1 MDAILHKGGFTMN
14 GELRVKHSSK
24 YIETRRKRRMKIL
37 LGIGLSIGIIII
49 ALTTPIKERL
59 MSRFQRV
66 LIKIEEYTMTNED
79 QQIPNIANFKL
90 STLEGVNM
98 ENTHEIEK
106 YEYVTK
112 RRRDVFKGKLQL
124 INGSYAC
131 LFRESEQLVDVKTNK
146 NKSYKLIETRMKLNK
161 EMISALNA
169 MMKHF
174 EEATGKHDMIMT
186 SGYRN
191 LADQGAILQEK
202 MNVLGEKQA
211 LEWAMLPGYSEHHSG
226 YAVDM
231 SIYTDEGN
239 YVKYK
244 GQGDYAWINQNCH
257 KYGFIRRYTEE
268 KKEITGVLDEQW
280 HYRYIGVPHAYVV
293 TAKNFCFEEYID
305 YLKQFTFEKT
315 HLLVECD
322 AGKYEI
328 YFVPSDGKETSVP
341 VPSSK
346 AYEISGNN
354 VDGFIVTV
362 SL

>member
-1 MDAILHKGGFTMN
+1 MGAILHKGGFTMN

-24 YIETRRKRRMKIL
+24 HNEVRRKRRMKTL
-37 LGIGLSIGIIII
+37 LGIGLCAGMILITV
-49 ALTTPIKERL
+49 TTPIKERL
-59 MSRFQRV
+59 VTCFQRV
-66 LIKIEEYTMTNED
+66 LIKIEEYTMTSEN
-79 QQIPNIANFKL
+79 QIPDIQNFKL
-90 STLEGVNM
+90 STVDVT
-98 ENTHEIEK
+98 NTEDTYEIEK

-112 RRRDVFKGKLQL
+112 RRRDVFKGNLQL
-124 INGSYAC
+124 INGSYGC
-131 LFRESEQLVDVKTNK
+131 LFRESDQLVDVKTNK
-146 NKSYKLIETRMKLNK
+146 NKSYKLIETKMKLNK

-202 MNVLGEKQA
+202 MNALGEKQA

-280 HYRYIGVPHAYVV
+280 HYRYIGVPHAYIV
-293 TAKNFCFEEYID
+293 TTKNFCFEEYID

-362 SL
+362 TL